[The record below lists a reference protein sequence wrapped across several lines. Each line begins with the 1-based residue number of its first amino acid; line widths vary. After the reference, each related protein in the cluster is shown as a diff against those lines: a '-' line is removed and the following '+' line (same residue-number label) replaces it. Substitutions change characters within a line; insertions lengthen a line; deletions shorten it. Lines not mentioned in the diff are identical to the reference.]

1 MLGPG
6 LSARAKPLASEP
18 DPPGRTLRKPPE
30 TGDQHGA
37 RASRPAWRPITNIRP
52 GGPPN
57 RGAVQRR
64 EGPQQQRGQSH
75 RGIPIA
81 RRAAVSTGPGAR
93 ELPAPGQALVVVEAV
108 EGRQEKRPGLLR
120 RGKGSESLTTCSRG
134 PTSTRGRVVRA
145 VSLMGLTGAY
155 AATIRAGQ
163 ASDGLSAL
171 PRSAC
176 VNIPASA
183 CGAPPDRRLPRRDE
197 PATHPVPCPPKVG
210 RPWRLVAH
218 LSSSAS
224 VPRAGATAPRCP
236 SLSANRGRRR
246 TRVVTKRGD

>member
-37 RASRPAWRPITNIRP
+37 RASRPSWRPITNIRP

-81 RRAAVSTGPGAR
+81 RRAAVSAGPGAR

-108 EGRQEKRPGLLR
+108 EGRQEKRPDQH
-120 RGKGSESLTTCSRG
+120 
-134 PTSTRGRVVRA
+134 A
-145 VSLMGLTGAY
+145 
-155 AATIRAGQ
+155 
-163 ASDGLSAL
+163 
-171 PRSAC
+171 RS
-176 VNIPASA
+176 
-183 CGAPPDRRLPRRDE
+183 
-197 PATHPVPCPPKVG
+197 
-210 RPWRLVAH
+210 
-218 LSSSAS
+218 
-224 VPRAGATAPRCP
+224 RCP
-236 SLSANRGRRR
+236 SRVPDGAHRGVRGDHRGRASLRR
-246 TRVVTKRGD
+246 PIGSPEVRVRQYPCERLRCTARPASSTARRAGHASGPLPAESRTTLAPGGPP